1 MGEPLA
7 KEIAFWF
14 SNFFLRKISLLLMHI
29 IKPKM
34 EPSFLH
40 QNFLMI
46 LKTPTG
52 VGELTY
58 KYMKTYIYK
67 LKIKKNLLLEP
78 MVLDV

>member
-1 MGEPLA
+1 MKSVYNSKYSNKNSLLTLGSMGEPLA

-14 SNFFLRKISLLLMHI
+14 SNFFLRKNKLLLMHI

-46 LKTPTG
+46 LKKH
-52 VGELTY
+52 LT
-58 KYMKTYIYK
+58 
-67 LKIKKNLLLEP
+67 E
-78 MVLDV
+78 VLVD